1 MPAPETDSLDGAADP
16 APDGAISASVT
27 SGDSA
32 TRPAAGSGERRTDSD
47 RWMDDALQRRASPGP
62 MGVFSPALE
71 IPRRI
76 QRFISTTPGLMTAV
90 SALLVLAII
99 AAGGAMAG
107 QATNQQGDLNTLV
120 NRTEPVSFAAQDLYN
135 SLSVADS
142 VATTGFVEDAAGAA
156 DYQSSYRE
164 ALDTASRAVVRA
176 AAGIDDP
183 SSREMELILEIQE
196 KLPRYTSLITEA
208 GVNNRQGLPV
218 GGAYITQASSMMQDD
233 ILPAAGELHTRTSSE
248 VGRQQIALTQP
259 NWFALS
265 GLVAAVV
272 LLIIA
277 QFYLAAQTN
286 RRINPGYLAAT
297 VLMTIAMLWAGGSA
311 LNTWTNGS
319 RGLDGTT
326 QPLEALT
333 TLRIEVQQTRTSEAL
348 GLVQRDYNDS
358 DRSSFSDQIASIDAA
373 LEQLRPSIS
382 DRDAVDEARENL
394 RSWDSAHADM
404 LSLVREGDYAAAI
417 RATVGDSP
425 TVANDGSGTSAPPT
439 VTESYQALD
448 GNLRTLI
455 DDTREQLREYLSDSR
470 AAAQQVTSIV
480 ILLGLVSAL
489 CVIQGTRPRLQ
500 EYL

>member
-1 MPAPETDSLDGAADP
+1 
-16 APDGAISASVT
+16 
-27 SGDSA
+27 
-32 TRPAAGSGERRTDSD
+32 
-47 RWMDDALQRRASPGP
+47 MDDALQQRVGTGRL
-62 MGVFSPALE
+62 GVLSPALDA
-71 IPRRI
+71 PRRFLK
-76 QRFISTTPGLMTAV
+76 FISTTPGLMTV
-90 SALLVLAII
+90 ISGLMVLAII
-99 AAGGAMAG
+99 AAGGAMAA
-107 QATNQQGDLNTLV
+107 QSANQQGDLNTLV
-120 NRTEPVSFAAQDLYN
+120 NRTEPVSFAAQELYN

-142 VATTGFVEDAAGAA
+142 VATTGFVEDATGPV
-156 DYQSSYRE
+156 DYEPSYRE

-196 KLPRYTSLITEA
+196 KLPIYTSLITEA
-208 GVNNRQGLPV
+208 GVNNRQGMPI

-233 ILPAAGELHTRTSSE
+233 LLPAAGELHASTSSE
-248 VGRQQIALTQP
+248 VGRQQLALTQP

-286 RRINPGYLAAT
+286 RRVNPGYLAAT
-297 VLMTIAMLWAGGSA
+297 VLMTIAMLWAGGAA
-311 LNTWTNGS
+311 LNTWTSGA

-326 QPLEALT
+326 QPLEVLT
-333 TLRIEVQQTRTSEAL
+333 SLRIEVQQTRTSEAL
-348 GLVQRDYNDS
+348 SLVQRDYNDVTQ
-358 DRSSFSDQIASIDAA
+358 SSFSEQVASIDAD

-382 DRDAVDEARENL
+382 DSDAVDDARENL
-394 RSWDSAHADM
+394 RGWDNAHADM
-404 LSLVREGDYAAAI
+404 VSLVRQGDYAAAI

-425 TVANDGSGTSAPPT
+425 TVSNDGSGTSAEPT

-448 GNLRTLI
+448 ENLRTLI

-489 CVIQGTRPRLQ
+489 CVIQGIRPRLQ

>member
-1 MPAPETDSLDGAADP
+1 
-16 APDGAISASVT
+16 
-27 SGDSA
+27 
-32 TRPAAGSGERRTDSD
+32 
-47 RWMDDALQRRASPGP
+47 
-62 MGVFSPALE
+62 
-71 IPRRI
+71 
-76 QRFISTTPGLMTAV
+76 
-90 SALLVLAII
+90 
-99 AAGGAMAG
+99 
-107 QATNQQGDLNTLV
+107 
-120 NRTEPVSFAAQDLYN
+120 
-135 SLSVADS
+135 
-142 VATTGFVEDAAGAA
+142 
-156 DYQSSYRE
+156 
-164 ALDTASRAVVRA
+164 
-176 AAGIDDP
+176 
-183 SSREMELILEIQE
+183 ME
-196 KLPRYTSLITEA
+196 
-208 GVNNRQGLPV
+208 
-218 GGAYITQASSMMQDD
+218 
-233 ILPAAGELHTRTSSE
+233 
-248 VGRQQIALTQP
+248 RQQIALP
-259 NWFALS
+259 HLNWFALS